1 MLLMFIE
8 GSCMSH
14 AFLLCSAYSVGLL
27 LLFHAFIDIL
37 LIHCRAVKD
46 HAVTQ
51 ALLVLLE
58 FL

>member
-1 MLLMFIE
+1 
-8 GSCMSH
+8 MSH